1 MAVWNKVGSNGA
13 AWYSLCQRKKG
24 GSDVVGTVRVG
35 TVKKSVQTGTE
46 QEIGAERERV
56 GSDGV
61 GDKGVGSDGV
71 GEERVGSTNMII
83 YRHEYYI
90 QICLLRKRRE
100 QSDTGVKMRDVC
112 QPIKKL

>member
-56 GSDGV
+56 GSDGYLSLGRAEGNIDYV
-61 GDKGVGSDGV
+61 SCPFI
-71 GEERVGSTNMII
+71 TITF
-83 YRHEYYI
+83 
-90 QICLLRKRRE
+90 L
-100 QSDTGVKMRDVC
+100 
-112 QPIKKL
+112 

>member
-46 QEIGAERERV
+46 QEIGAERERESV
-56 GSDGV
+56 LMELATKESAL
-61 GDKGVGSDGV
+61 
-71 GEERVGSTNMII
+71 MA
-83 YRHEYYI
+83 
-90 QICLLRKRRE
+90 L
-100 QSDTGVKMRDVC
+100 VKKESGL
-112 QPIKKL
+112 PI